1 MFRILLLCISLFC
14 YSCPQTPVALVI
26 SDFQL
31 HVCNSEDHTGLLFC
45 ILSLLQPWKFFWAI
59 SWSNQW
65 ARFFPLLWE
74 KADLPDVQNKKTCF
88 LYFFKWIQ
96 TKGYISSL
104 LTHFDQKWKSF
115 NRQLSNYFISVCW
128 NFHLFKSTR
137 DTKLHCIC
145 LLMSVTNPHQEWF
158 LTVILYLRRINLTW
172 VLLEIGSQPVEIW
185 TFITPRVH
193 SEFSEYNVNYNANL
207 ITHPHQE

>member
-1 MFRILLLCISLFC
+1 MFRILLLCISLFSATLA
-14 YSCPQTPVALVI
+14 YKLQLLWSSQT
-26 SDFQL
+26 S
-31 HVCNSEDHTGLLFC
+31 NSMSAIQEDHRSPSVFL
-45 ILSLLQPWKFFWAI
+45 LSLLQPWKFFWAV
-59 SWSNQW
+59 SWGNQW
-65 ARFFPLLWE
+65 ARFFSSSLRE
-74 KADLPDVQNKKTCF
+74 KPDLPDVQNKKTCF

-115 NRQLSNYFISVCW
+115 NRQLSNYFIISVCW

-158 LTVILYLRRINLTW
+158 PTVILYLRRINLTW
-172 VLLEIGSQPVEIW
+172 VLLEIGLSLWRYE
-185 TFITPRVH
+185 R
-193 SEFSEYNVNYNANL
+193 L
-207 ITHPHQE
+207 